1 MAWNRIQCMVI
12 IKPQKVVFNCDF
24 HIHVFNISSSSF
36 DGFITK

>member
-24 HIHVFNISSSSF
+24 HIHVFNIKF
-36 DGFITK
+36 RHHPLMGL